1 MDEQRTK
8 RRALVSWALRMTKD
22 TSLAPSLSERRLLQQ
37 FVTGALTIEQVVA
50 LSTKKRQFWAQ
61 QQPHTDA

>member
-22 TSLAPSLSERRLLQQ
+22 TPLAPSLSERRLLQQ

-50 LSTKKRQFWAQ
+50 LSTKERQFWAQ